1 VADLIATA
9 PLDHAPLTLGGVTL
23 SVWDF
28 GPMWSV
34 APFAEGYGPAG
45 RWEDRNSARVI
56 WTGRAQWVVLGDRPE
71 VRGAAVTD
79 QSDGWA
85 GFRLAGA
92 AAADVLM
99 RLVALDLRVAAF
111 PVGSAARSG
120 LNHMNMVLLREEGGF
135 ALLVFRSMARTA
147 WHELAEA
154 MARVDTRARLPA

>member
-1 VADLIATA
+1 MADLIATV
-9 PLDHAPLTLGGVTL
+9 PLDHAPLRVAGCTL

-34 APFAEGYGPAG
+34 APFDGAFGPVG
-45 RWEDRNSARVI
+45 RWADREGSRLI
-56 WTGRAQWVVLGDRPE
+56 WTGRGQWFVLGDRPE
-71 VRGAAVTD
+71 APGAAVTD

-99 RLVALDLRVAAF
+99 RLVALDLRPLAF
-111 PVGSAARSG
+111 PVGTAARSG
-120 LNHMNMVLLREEGGF
+120 LNHMPMVLLREEGGF
-135 ALLVFRSMARTA
+135 ALMTFRSMARTA

-154 MARVDTRARLPA
+154 MARVDARARL

>member
-1 VADLIATA
+1 MADLIATV
-9 PLDHAPLTLGGVTL
+9 PLDRAPLTAGGVTL

-34 APFAEGYGPAG
+34 AVFPGTAGYGPVG
-45 RWEDRNSARVI
+45 RWEGRGGSRVV
-56 WTGRAQWVVLGDRPE
+56 WTGRGQWFVMGDRP
-71 VRGAAVTD
+71 GGGAVTD

-85 GFRLAGA
+85 GFRLAGAGA

-99 RLVALDLRVAAF
+99 RLVALDLRLSSF

-120 LNHMNMVLLREEGGF
+120 LNHMPMVLMREEGGF

-147 WHELAEA
+147 WHELAGA
-154 MARVDTRARLPA
+154 MARVDARARL